1 MWRSTPDA
9 SDISSRR
16 IWAQSFGMLRHASS
30 AQLRSYPGPDS
41 IVGRVLE
48 LGHTQCSRPAASF
61 ATMTQACQPAEAKRG
76 HQPMKNPWFDNQGFR
91 QAEGYMLESS
101 GVQMWCANLHTQNQK
116 PGLHTTSLP
125 WNPCVVC
132 LTVLLLRCYD
142 CHASG
147 TTWQSTWNWPWA
159 SICGDTLV
167 CARAAGS
174 QIWVWKPL
182 YMSGVHPSA
191 ENKLASS
198 ASWIGCVTKLCKE
211 PAVCPQTRQHWKGHW
226 PWCAKDCT

>member
-48 LGHTQCSRPAASF
+48 LGHTQCSRLAASF
-61 ATMTQACQPAEAKRG
+61 AIMTQACQPAEAKRG

-101 GVQMWCANLHTQNQK
+101 GVQMWCANLHTQNHK
-116 PGLHTTSLP
+116 TGSAYNKSAMESLGRVPDCIAAKVLRLPLIWNHVAVDMELTMSFNMWRHFGLRQGGGFTNMGLEASVHVWGPPIGWEQASQLSFV
-125 WNPCVVC
+125 NRMRDQ
-132 LTVLLLRCYD
+132 TV
-142 CHASG
+142 
-147 TTWQSTWNWPWA
+147 
-159 SICGDTLV
+159 
-167 CARAAGS
+167 
-174 QIWVWKPL
+174 
-182 YMSGVHPSA
+182 
-191 ENKLASS
+191 
-198 ASWIGCVTKLCKE
+198 
-211 PAVCPQTRQHWKGHW
+211 
-226 PWCAKDCT
+226 